1 MKIFNSRRFML
12 LLLDTTM
19 TITLHFAVGADA
31 QFVIGA
37 LQPVFLALIVAYTAE
52 DVAEI
57 RSGLRG

>member
-1 MKIFNSRRFML
+1 ML